1 MASSIT
7 CISANCLRVPPT
19 LTGNAILLAFFAIL
33 IPIAVA
39 LGARYKSLGF
49 ATAISTGLSLEV
61 VGYVG
66 RLLLHS
72 HHNNGIDFTI
82 FLVGTTLGPTCI
94 CGAMFWIVPRIVA
107 VYGDQYRCWRPV
119 WYLLLFSVLTIVSL
133 VLEFAGSI
141 VSTVQD
147 APTAVE
153 TGVRVLIAGLAV
165 QLLAL
170 AIFVLHGILF
180 AITLRTRQH
189 ELNPK
194 FAFVYTSALF
204 RLFLAAFTSTTA
216 LVILRTVYWTI
227 QVAGGFQSSIA
238 QDETLFLIL
247 DGGVTL
253 IATTL
258 LLICF
263 PARALGQSWPETSI
277 RRLSQE
283 PLQPIHQAPSQL
295 PVARP
300 SPTYSRMNMK
310 TSMSTYSPRRVNHYT
325 PPPQRGMV
333 DRDELW

>member
-147 APTAVE
+147 APTAVCKSLDVYSSHQLLISIKVE

-204 RLFLAAFTSTTA
+204 RLFLAGT
-216 LVILRTVYWTI
+216 R
-227 QVAGGFQSSIA
+227 
-238 QDETLFLIL
+238 
-247 DGGVTL
+247 
-253 IATTL
+253 
-258 LLICF
+258 
-263 PARALGQSWPETSI
+263 
-277 RRLSQE
+277 
-283 PLQPIHQAPSQL
+283 
-295 PVARP
+295 
-300 SPTYSRMNMK
+300 
-310 TSMSTYSPRRVNHYT
+310 HYT
-325 PPPQRGMV
+325 SKVRKLT
-333 DRDELW
+333 DS